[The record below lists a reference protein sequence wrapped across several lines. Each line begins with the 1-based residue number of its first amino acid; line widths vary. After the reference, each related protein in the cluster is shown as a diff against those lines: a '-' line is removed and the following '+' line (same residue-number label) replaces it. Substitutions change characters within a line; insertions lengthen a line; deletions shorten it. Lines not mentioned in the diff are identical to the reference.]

1 MEKTERIMA
10 NKRAFTLVELLVVI
24 AIIALLMSI
33 LMPALARVRS
43 QAKAVLC
50 LSNLKQMGGAFA
62 MYLDDNDNTFMK
74 NWTHMGGFKEPP
86 HERYWMD
93 ALRTYYGN
101 QGDVRLC
108 PAATKTHTNS
118 DGTRGPGSASGTF
131 SAWGIFPSP
140 DQCGEASSWWP
151 WATACDYGSYG
162 INAWV
167 SNIEEGWNVWFGQ
180 EDIYWRK
187 GNMKGAA
194 SIPLL
199 GDHKWVDCWPNYTD
213 DPPLGEN
220 LHYESQMSR
229 ICMNRHNGYVN
240 WVFCDYGARP
250 VGLKELWW
258 LRWYK
263 QYPVNEVSDNPPV
276 WPDWMRRFRDYD

>member
-1 MEKTERIMA
+1 MV

-33 LMPALARVRS
+33 LMPALALVRN

-50 LSNLKQMGGAFA
+50 LSNLKQLGGAFA
-62 MYLDDNDNTFMK
+62 MYLDDNDNTFMRGWAEDHRPVK
-74 NWTHMGGFKEPP
+74 TELKRG
-86 HERYWMD
+86 RYWMD
-93 ALRTYYGN
+93 ALRPYYGN

-108 PAATKTHTNS
+108 PTATKTRTNP
-118 DGTRGPGSASGTF
+118 DGTPGPGIEGGTF
-131 SAWGIFPSP
+131 TAWGIFPYP
-140 DQCGEASSWWP
+140 DEYGQMSSWWP
-151 WATACDYGSYG
+151 WATSGDYGSYG

-180 EDIYWRK
+180 KDLYWRQ

-194 SIPLL
+194 NIPLL
-199 GDHKWVDCWPNYTD
+199 GGHKWVDCWPHYTD
-213 DPPLGEN
+213 APPVIQDEP
-220 LHYESQMSR
+220 YASQMSR

-250 VGLKELWW
+250 VGLKELWY
-258 LRWYK
+258 LTWYK
-263 QYPVNEVSDNPPV
+263 QYPVNDVQQHPPV
-276 WPDWMRRFRDYD
+276 WPDWMKRFKDYD